1 MPILLIDLILE
12 DSKAAK
18 QAKSQGLTSMGFGRW
33 GKDGVV
39 THTTKKGTLVPVKSA
54 SNTAQAQDNPDTPEQ
69 PERYGSKTGEY
80 MGWNK
85 PGVTMDS
92 VPFEEFRET
101 LPKFTEQDEATAD
114 EDEERGKDAIYGSD
128 NWEEVVDTVEKWK
141 WGGDEG
147 KGAWGFEAS
156 EREKMFDTINK
167 VIRDTK
173 ATVQAPRLYR
183 GIAFESS
190 DAAQRFITQFTP
202 GQSVELPPCG
212 WSPDSAVSMEYGPNN
227 SSQPEISAMV
237 ELEAGD
243 SPIHGLAT
251 TGIERNMGMEI
262 IQHEVITPGDVKYE
276 VKEITQHTVTRDGR
290 TQTIYKILLK
300 QMGYTNESVTEKMKK
315 YSMLAYMGGNMAMA
329 NNIRKAYK
337 KK

>member
-1 MPILLIDLILE
+1 MISLVELLLQE
-12 DSKAAK
+12 KESEASR

-39 THTTKKGTLVPVKSA
+39 THTTTDGRLTPVKSK
-54 SNTAQAQDNPDTPEQ
+54 DTPDSQ
-69 PERYGSKTGEY
+69 
-80 MGWNK
+80 K
-85 PGVTMDS
+85 PTEPSTAGKKEA
-92 VPFEEFRET
+92 VPFEEFERT
-101 LPKFTEQDEATAD
+101 LPKFTEEDETIAD
-114 EDEERGKDAIYGSD
+114 EDEEGGRDAIFGSD
-128 NWEEVVDTVEKWK
+128 NSQEVVDTVEKWK

-147 KGAWGFEAS
+147 KGVWGFEES
-156 EREKMFDTINK
+156 EREKMFNTINK
-167 VIRDTK
+167 LIRDTK

-190 DAAQRFITQFTP
+190 EAAQRFIGQFQQ

-227 SSQPEISAMV
+227 SPQPEISAIV

-251 TGIERNMGMEI
+251 TRIERNMGM
-262 IQHEVITPGDVKYE
+262 QVQREVITPGDVKYE

-300 QMGYTNESVTEKMKK
+300 QTGYTNESVTEKMKK

-337 KK
+337 NIIKNK

>member
-1 MPILLIDLILE
+1 MIIRFLDLLTE
-12 DSKAAK
+12 ESNAAK
-18 QAKSQGLTSMGFGRW
+18 QAKSIGLVSMDFGRW

-39 THTTKKGTLVPVKSA
+39 THTTHNGTLTPVKSK
-54 SNTAQAQDNPDTPEQ
+54 SDTPATQ
-69 PERYGSKTGEY
+69 PVATTVATKQPTPQPPAPQTTTTA
-80 MGWNK
+80 K
-85 PGVTMDS
+85 A
-92 VPFEEFRET
+92 VPVSFDAFNET

-114 EDEERGKDAIYGSD
+114 EDEERGKDAIFGSD

-141 WGGDEG
+141 WGGEEG

-156 EREKMFDTINK
+156 EREKMFATINK

-190 DAAQRFITQFTP
+190 DAAQRFIGQFQQ

-227 SSQPEISAMV
+227 SSQPDISAMV

-251 TGIERNMGMEI
+251 TGIERNMGMDV
-262 IQHEVITPGDVKYE
+262 QREVITPGDVKYE

-315 YSMLAYMGGNMAMA
+315 YSMLAYMGGNMGMA

-337 KK
+337 NIRKNK